1 MSSPETA
8 FAYEE
13 PSIHTI
19 LNQSGFLLVLNLV
32 NVCLDKLLY
41 CGLIGQLFIG
51 ILWGTPGAKWLSD
64 DAETVIQQL
73 GYLGLILLVYEGG
86 LSTSLSS
93 LRANLFLSVAVA
105 LTGIATPMALSFIL
119 MELVSATPLQAF
131 AAGAALSA
139 TSLGTTFTILSTT
152 DLVKT
157 RLGVVTTSAAMLDDV
172 VGLVMVQIITNLGG
186 GGGDSF
192 SAVTVIR
199 PIFVSLAFGVGVVL
213 VCRFGVTPT
222 LRVLFM
228 HRDKFPNAAKTVQ
241 FAFLAYTCL
250 LVGLVAGATY
260 AGTSSLFAAYLAG
273 VSATWISD
281 FFEQSSAAEHHS
293 CLGSTTGYELRTQ
306 NASQERAS
314 SQGSVTSERDGQGN
328 PSQSGDMSSSC
339 AEYPTGSLVYE
350 RYYAEPAKRI
360 LIPLFFVSHVHSL
373 SHDDSTDVG
382 QASIGFAVPITEMFR
397 EDIVWRGVIYAILM
411 FFGKVVTGTWLVR
424 FTFGPVSSLV
434 RTLTAFF
441 SYVRLACA
449 RSPQAKSAKVKDKTT
464 KKEKARLRD
473 SNTVAADQSTDKVAG
488 SGKSASNGNNSS
500 QRASASSTA
509 RDHPWPE
516 RASSSSSL
524 PPKPKSLYPS
534 SILGLAMVARGEIG
548 YLIASLA
555 ESKGIFGQGPT
566 GGSSDTYLVV
576 VWAISIC
583 TLLGPICVGT
593 LVRRV
598 KTLQQQRIN
607 SGGPDPLGVWGI

>member
-1 MSSPETA
+1 MSSTETA

-13 PSIHTI
+13 PSVHII

-213 VCRFGVTPT
+213 VCRYGVTPT
-222 LRVLFM
+222 LRVLFL
-228 HRDKFPNAAKTVQ
+228 HRDKFPNALKTVQ

-281 FFEQSSAAEHHS
+281 FFEQSSAAEHHT
-293 CLGSTTGYELRTQ
+293 CLGSTAGYELRTQ

-328 PSQSGDMSSSC
+328 PSQSGDMTSSC
-339 AEYPTGSLVYE
+339 AEYPTGSLIYE

-360 LIPLFFVSHVHSL
+360 LIPLFF
-373 SHDDSTDVG
+373 
-382 QASIGFAVPITEMFR
+382 ASIGFAVPITEMFKG
-397 EDIVWRGVIYAILM
+397 DIVWRGVIYAILM
-411 FFGKVVTGTWLVR
+411 FLGKVVTGTWLVR

-441 SYVRLACA
+441 SYVKLVCA
-449 RSPQAKSAKVKDKTT
+449 RSPQAKTAKVKNKTA
-464 KKEKARLRD
+464 KKEKARSRD
-473 SNTVAADQSTDKVAG
+473 SNTVATDQSTDKVAG
-488 SGKSASNGNNSS
+488 SGTSASNGNNSS
-500 QRASASSTA
+500 QGASASSTA
-509 RDHPWPE
+509 RDHPGPE

-534 SILGLAMVARGEIG
+534 SILGLAMVARGEVG

-598 KTLQQQRIN
+598 KTLQQQRTN